1 MFLFFYISAQFL
13 SFDPK
18 PFCLAFEKLIFAE
31 SDVRML
37 EYADIYLED
46 VTVEPL
52 VENSFEYLQMK
63 NPLQNIHAQPNN
75 FLKTNMVFH
84 TWTNKICFN
93 PFCNFLLPQAELAKV
108 HVY

>member
-1 MFLFFYISAQFL
+1 MTLNL
-13 SFDPK
+13 SVS
-18 PFCLAFEKLIFAE
+18 LFEKLIFAE

-75 FLKTNMVFH
+75 FLKLIWSFIRGRTKFALTPSVIFFA
-84 TWTNKICFN
+84 TG
-93 PFCNFLLPQAELAKV
+93 
-108 HVY
+108 

>member
-1 MFLFFYISAQFL
+1 MTLNL
-13 SFDPK
+13 SVS
-18 PFCLAFEKLIFAE
+18 LFEKLVFAE

-75 FLKTNMVFH
+75 FLKKLIWSFIRGRTKFALTPSVIFFA
-84 TWTNKICFN
+84 TG
-93 PFCNFLLPQAELAKV
+93 
-108 HVY
+108 